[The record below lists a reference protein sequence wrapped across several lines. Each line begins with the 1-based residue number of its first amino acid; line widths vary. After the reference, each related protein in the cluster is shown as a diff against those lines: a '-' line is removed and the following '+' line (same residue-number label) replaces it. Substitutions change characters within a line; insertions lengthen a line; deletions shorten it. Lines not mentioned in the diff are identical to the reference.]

1 MYKISPEEISDLH
14 KRGVYF
20 RKGYTNRNNTVNV
33 EEIARLKDGE
43 ILKDCTLDRKIKE
56 RGKIQSSVLFNQPT
70 AEKFLEILTL
80 KPVKLTDGVK
90 QRKEKSKETIK
101 PSPNSRRSYRNKD
114 EVLRFLHRGKTSFLE
129 NFH

>member
-56 RGKIQSSVLFNQPT
+56 RGKIQSSVLFNQRT
-70 AEKFLEILTL
+70 AEKFLEISA
-80 KPVKLTDGVK
+80 KPVKLTGGWRK
-90 QRKEKSKETIK
+90 TKKRKEQ
-101 PSPNSRRSYRNKD
+101 RD
-114 EVLRFLHRGKTSFLE
+114 H
-129 NFH
+129 